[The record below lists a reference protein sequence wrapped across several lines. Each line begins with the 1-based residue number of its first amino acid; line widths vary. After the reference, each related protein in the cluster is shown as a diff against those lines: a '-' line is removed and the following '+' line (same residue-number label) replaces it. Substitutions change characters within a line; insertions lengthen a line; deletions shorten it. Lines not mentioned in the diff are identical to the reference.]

1 MGIRGLFAALA
12 AGLALR
18 AEGDL
23 RLEARRAASP
33 IRLDGHLDDPAWQA
47 APAVDGFRQSWP
59 RFGQPAPQRT
69 EVKVLF
75 DDRFLYVGARLT
87 HARGLSRVVRRLH
100 RRDQDSSSDW
110 FGVHIDSLH
119 DRRSAL
125 AFYVNAAGVQRDG
138 AWYGDTAFDASWDG
152 VWESAVAQDADGWSV
167 EIRIPLSL
175 LRVRP
180 GTPAWGINFS
190 RSDQGPLRA
199 TSWWS
204 LAPRD
209 ENAFVSRF
217 PELTGVADLAPPP
230 RREWI
235 PYLTWRNKFATAQ
248 SWDDR
253 GSEARVG
260 LDGHLALSGT
270 SQLDLALKPDFG
282 QVEVDQAVLNLST
295 TETWLPEKRPFFVE
309 GADLFAFNGPQLFY
323 SRRIGHGL
331 GAPALG
337 EGERLL
343 ATEST
348 QALQAAVKLTD
359 RDLAGGQMALLA
371 ATAGPSTFLLQRL
384 DGARESRP
392 LAPGQDFL
400 VARGTVPADDR
411 TTLGALGTWT
421 RGGGRR
427 AAVGGV
433 DAIYRSPDLT
443 VDGAFA
449 RSTLLASE
457 AASAGSYARSHA
469 QVRWGGGWAA
479 DLTLVDA
486 GHDFD
491 PNDLGYLARA
501 DEQRVGAR
509 LQRRLEPLGPFRE
522 AYLGTSAGLGRD
534 QAGHVFSRWVS
545 TDFSGNLPTF
555 FGFWG
560 GASLALPAEDD
571 QELRT
576 FKDPQKK
583 YLDRGSIPS
592 AWMGFDTPGN
602 RAWYFR
608 ASWNSAW
615 HPGGPTTGLSLN
627 QTVRPSEDV
636 EIAFGTSLARQE
648 GELRYLA
655 TEDAPLVGLRRLS
668 SFNQTLQVAYSP
680 RADLSLQVQ
689 SQWLAA
695 NWNFR
700 DIQAWQDGALVPR
713 DHAESA
719 FSARSWNLNVITR
732 WEVRPGSALFVVYS
746 RGVATDALINA
757 RGSLSPSRDLF
768 ALRALPSDEVVQ
780 MKFSY
785 LIR

>member
-1 MGIRGLFAALA
+1 MLLALA
-12 AGLALR
+12 AGLMLR
-18 AEGDL
+18 AEGVP
-23 RLEARRAASP
+23 RVEAH
-33 IRLDGHLDDPAWQA
+33 RLDTPLQLDGRLDDPAWQA

-59 RFGQPAPQRT
+59 RHGRPAPQRT

-75 DDRFLYVGARLT
+75 DDRYLYVGARLWHT
-87 HARGLSRVVRRLH
+87 RGLSRVVRRLH
-100 RRDQDSSSDW
+100 RRDQDSASDW
-110 FGVHIDSLH
+110 FGVHLDSLH

-138 AWYGDTAFDASWDG
+138 AWYADTAYDASWDG
-152 VWESAVAQDADGWSV
+152 VWDSAVAQDADGWSV
-167 EIRIPLSL
+167 EFRIPLSL

-180 GTPAWGINFS
+180 GTPTWGINFS

-217 PELTGVADLAPPP
+217 PELTGLEAVAPAP
-230 RREWI
+230 RREWV

-253 GSEARVG
+253 GTEARVG
-260 LDGHLALSGT
+260 LDGHLALTGT
-270 SQLDLALKPDFG
+270 SQLDLALRPDFG
-282 QVEVDQAVLNLST
+282 QVEVDQAVLNLGT

-323 SRRIGHGL
+323 SRRVGHGL
-331 GAPALG
+331 GTPGLAD
-337 EGERLL
+337 GERLL
-343 ATEST
+343 ATDRA

-359 RDLAGGQMALLA
+359 RDLGGTQVALLG
-371 ATAGPSTFLLQRL
+371 ATAGTATFQLQRP
-384 DGARESRP
+384 DGLRESRP

-400 VARGTVPADDR
+400 VGRFTGSLGATGTV
-411 TTLGALGTWT
+411 GALGTWT
-421 RGGGRR
+421 RSADRT
-427 AAVGGV
+427 AAVGGL
-433 DAIYRSPDLT
+433 DGTYRRPELSL
-443 VDGAFA
+443 
-449 RSTLLASE
+449 E
-457 AASAGSYARSHA
+457 AALAHSALAGAGLDGSGWYGRAHA
-469 QVRWGGGWAA
+469 QRRWGAGWAA
-479 DLTLVDA
+479 DLTVVDA
-486 GHDFD
+486 GRTFE

-501 DEQRVGAR
+501 DEQRLSAR
-509 LQRRLEPLGPFRE
+509 VQRRLEPAGPFQE
-522 AYLGTSAGLGRD
+522 ATAGASAGYGRD

-545 TDFSGNLPTF
+545 ADFGGNLPTF
-555 FGFWG
+555 YGFWG

-583 YLDRGSIPS
+583 YLERGALPS
-592 AWMGFDTPGN
+592 AWLGFDTPGN
-602 RAWYFR
+602 RSWALR
-608 ASWNSAW
+608 ASWSGTW
-615 HPGGPTTGLSLN
+615 HPGGPSTGLSLS
-627 QTVRPSEDV
+627 QTVRPAEDV
-636 EIAFGTSLARQE
+636 EIAFGTSLTQQE

-655 TEDAPLVGLRRLS
+655 PDPVLAETPLVGLRRLS
-668 SFNQTLQVAYSP
+668 SFNQSLQVAYSP
-680 RADLSLQVQ
+680 RADLSLQLQ

-700 DIQAWQDGALVPR
+700 DVQAWQEGLLTPR
-713 DHAESA
+713 EHPESA
-719 FSARSWNLNVITR
+719 FSARSWNLNLVTR

-757 RGSLSPSRDLF
+757 RASLSPSRD
-768 ALRALPSDEVVQ
+768 ALMLRNLPSDEVVQ